1 MSFLFGLIFIGAAI
15 ASIGIIGKA
24 LRALIAFV
32 AKAWRCAL
40 RWRRA
45 RRVKARQAIP
55 ILRMPTP
62 KLDWEA
68 LSRQTRQRLLER
80 GPRASR
86 ETLRLSALDLE
97 IAVELKQQELQRLK
111 LETAALKAQSAK
123 PRKGRK
129 AAQNDL
135 PETARQERT
144 TARRVAGADDNV
156 PPPTGRSDG
165 SRDRLDPIAPGQ
177 RSVRPR
183 ALQSDRFRH

>member
-1 MSFLFGLIFIGAAI
+1 MYFIFGLIFIAAAI
-15 ASIGIIGKA
+15 ASILVIGKSSM
-24 LRALIAFV
+24 ALIAFAAQACRRV
-32 AKAWRCAL
+32 LQCH
-40 RWRRA
+40 RA
-45 RRVKARQAIP
+45 RRAIP

-68 LSRQTRQRLLER
+68 LSRDTRQRLLER

-86 ETLRLSALDLE
+86 ETILLSALDLE
-97 IAVELKQQELQRLK
+97 IAVELKKQELQRLK

-129 AAQNDL
+129 AAQSDL
-135 PETARQERT
+135 LGAARPEPATARG
-144 TARRVAGADDNV
+144 VAGADDNV
-156 PPPTGRSDG
+156 PTPNDRSDG
-165 SRDRLDPIAPGQ
+165 FRDRSGPLAAGQ